1 MEAAGTGGIS
11 GLLGC
16 TIWERGDE
24 CSKKWGTGSVFKTT
38 AARVVSVEEKKKLL
52 LFLCYTLYNTRESL
66 PLSNRFVS
74 NILAPTTPIPLR
86 NSFNVSTF
94 LRVLSY
100 FRYEQVALAL
110 QDDGSPDWQ
119 SEAAGNSG
127 N

>member
-1 MEAAGTGGIS
+1 MVARYEKGETNSARNGAPGVYLR
-11 GLLGC
+11 LLLLVLFLL
-16 TIWERGDE
+16 
-24 CSKKWGTGSVFKTT
+24 K
-38 AARVVSVEEKKKLL
+38 KKKLL
-52 LFLCYTLYNTRESL
+52 LFLCYTLFNTRESL
-66 PLSNRFVS
+66 PLSNLFVS
-74 NILAPTTPIPLR
+74 NILVPTTPIPLR
-86 NSFNVSTF
+86 NSLNVSTL